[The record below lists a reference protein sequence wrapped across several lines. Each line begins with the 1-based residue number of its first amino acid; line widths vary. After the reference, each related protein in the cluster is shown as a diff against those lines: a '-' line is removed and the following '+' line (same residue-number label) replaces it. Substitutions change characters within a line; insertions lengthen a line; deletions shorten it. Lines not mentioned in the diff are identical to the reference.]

1 MEEDE
6 ATDPDVVDEISDCR
20 TGGVTPSKPEM
31 RKRTSKTPGR
41 TGSP

>member
-6 ATDPDVVDEISDCR
+6 AADPDVVDEISDCG
-20 TGGVTPSKPEM
+20 TGGVTPSTPEM